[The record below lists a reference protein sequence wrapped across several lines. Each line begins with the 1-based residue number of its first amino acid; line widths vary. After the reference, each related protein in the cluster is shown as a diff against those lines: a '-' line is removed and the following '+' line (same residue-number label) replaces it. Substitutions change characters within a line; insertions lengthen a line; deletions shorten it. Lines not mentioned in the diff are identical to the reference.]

1 MLAEGADRG
10 QWVDEPTPRGPL
22 GVSPL
27 DVRKTWLV
35 IVALALVAGA
45 CGGSDEEPS
54 ATATGPTAPAE
65 SASPSPT
72 EAAEVSSFPELSR
85 EELIAMSTPVRV
97 RAADGVRIAGRL
109 FGKGDVGV
117 VLSHMGAGDQSQWLE
132 LAGQLAEE
140 GYVVLTF
147 DRRGSCP
154 GGELGCSTG
163 TDHGDGWKDLAALV
177 DEVRAAGAERVV
189 VGGASLG
196 AMESLYALSR
206 GLDADGLIWVAGI
219 DLYGGVSISEQVADV
234 RVPKLFISGDADE
247 EPADLLAEFE
257 ADSPPP
263 AEIVTLDTGEH
274 GTDILAYA
282 PVAVAD
288 EFRESVVD
296 FLETI

>member
-1 MLAEGADRG
+1 MRM
-10 QWVDEPTPRGPL
+10 
-22 GVSPL
+22 
-27 DVRKTWLV
+27 TWAV
-35 IVALALVAGA
+35 IAALTLVAGA
-45 CGGSDEEPS
+45 CGGSEEEPA
-54 ATATGPTAPAE
+54 ATASGATAPAE
-65 SASPSPT
+65 STSPSP
-72 EAAEVSSFPELSR
+72 EAAEVSRFPEFSR

-97 RAADGVRIAGRL
+97 RAAEGVRIAGRL
-109 FGKGDVGV
+109 FGEGDVGV

-132 LAGQLAEE
+132 FAGQLAEE

-163 TDHGDGWKDLAALV
+163 TGDNDGWKDLASLV
-177 DEVRAAGAERVV
+177 DEVRAAGAEHVV

-219 DLYGGVSISEQVADV
+219 DLYNGAPVSGQVADV

-247 EPADLLAEFE
+247 EPADLLAVFE
-257 ADSPPP
+257 AEARPP

>member
-1 MLAEGADRG
+1 M
-10 QWVDEPTPRGPL
+10 
-22 GVSPL
+22 
-27 DVRKTWLV
+27 RKTWVV
-35 IVALALVAGA
+35 IAGLAFVAVA
-45 CGGSDEEPS
+45 CGGSDEAPS
-54 ATATGPTAPAE
+54 ATSTGATAPAE
-65 SASPSPT
+65 SPSPSPT
-72 EAAEVSSFPELSR
+72 EAAEVSSFPEFSR
-85 EELIAMSTPVRV
+85 EEVIAMSTPVRV
-97 RAADGVRIAGRL
+97 RAAEGVRIAGRL
-109 FGKGDVGV
+109 FGEGDVGV

-132 LAGQLAEE
+132 FAGQLAEE

-163 TDHGDGWKDLAALV
+163 TEDDDGWKDLASLV

-219 DLYGGVSISEQVADV
+219 DLYNGVPVSEQVADV

-257 ADSPPP
+257 ADAPPP